1 MFVGHYSVSFA
12 ASRTG
17 VVLPLWVWF
26 IAVQWLD
33 VVFMTLVLLG
43 VEKVRITEGFTESN
57 DLDLYYMPFSHGLV
71 GAVLMS
77 VVFAAIVAAAFRA
90 GRGPVAFALVA
101 LASFSHWLIDLLMHT
116 PDMPLL
122 DDDSTKVGL
131 GLWEYPAVALPLE
144 LAVLVLGAWVY
155 TRAVTL
161 TDRGRALVWGFVGLL
176 AVVQVISQ
184 LGATPTSPQAFAA
197 TGLAAYVVLAGAAAW
212 VERRAVV
219 RPQASGALPG
229 FTTGPGEVG

>member
-12 ASRTG
+12 ARSTG
-17 VVLPLWVWF
+17 VALPLWVWF

-33 VVFMTLVLLG
+33 VGFMTLVLAG

-77 VVFAAIVAAAFRA
+77 VLFAVIVAVVFRA
-90 GRGPVAFALVA
+90 GRRPAAFALVA

-116 PDMPLL
+116 PDLPVY
-122 DDDSTKVGL
+122 DDDSTKLGL
-131 GLWEYPAVALPLE
+131 GLWEYPAVGVPLE
-144 LAVLVLGAWVY
+144 LAVLALGAWIY
-155 TRAVTL
+155 LRAVTV
-161 TDRGRALVWGFVGLL
+161 TDRGRALVWGFVGLM
-176 AVVQVISQ
+176 AVIQ
-184 LGATPTSPQAFAA
+184 LYSHFGPTPTSSEAFAV
-197 TGLAAYVVLAGAAAW
+197 TGLSAYIVLAAVAGW

-219 RPQASGALPG
+219 RQPAPA
-229 FTTGPGEVG
+229 